1 MVANQV
7 YSEDEME
14 KLYEYLPRELV
25 TFVLVTLF
33 SLLIGLSQRKIS
45 LKREGETTLFG
56 TDRTFTFIGILGYLL
71 YILDPVD
78 YRLFMGG
85 GAILGLLLGLNY
97 YVKQSQFHVF
107 GVTTIIIALITYCI
121 APIVATQPSWFY
133 VMVVVTVLL
142 FTELKHT
149 FTELA
154 QRMKNDEMIT
164 LAKFLAISGIILPML
179 PNENLIPDI
188 NLTPYT
194 VWLATVVVSGISY
207 LSYLLRRY
215 VFHESGILVSGII
228 GGLYSSTATI
238 SVLARKSRKAPA
250 QEAPEYAAAM
260 LLAVSMMFLRFLI
273 LIGIF
278 SKAILAEIYPYLLI
292 MSFVT
297 AGVAWYLHRKRKSIP
312 VTGEEA
318 EEEDE
323 VTEEDLRRAEEEFL
337 HGPMGNTDLNPEDDT
352 EGTEEAQPLTE
363 EEELERFIESIQPEN
378 GADPRDIVP
387 REKELTDDE
396 KQLFTYFV
404 KVPGM
409 KEQLVDTLY
418 DVQMAAA
425 DKTSKTGNIIVMGGK
440 ECGKTRL
447 ISGLIPAI
455 CKELNLEASKVAYVF
470 ADQINGKNIYKI
482 FSKLAG
488 GFLVIENANQLTPET
503 VEMLDKAMEVN
514 TDGLTVIVEDEKIGM
529 RKLIARYPKFA
540 KKFTSMINIPVF
552 TNDEL
557 VNFARVYTKENGY
570 AIDQM
575 GMLALYNL
583 IGINQKEDS
592 PMNVGAVK
600 ELIDAAIAKSQ
611 GGIRKFKRNVSKK
624 RIDRDGYIVLY
635 EKDFT
640 K

>member
-1 MVANQV
+1 MAANQI
-7 YSEDEME
+7 YLEDEME

-71 YILDPVD
+71 YILDPVE

-278 SKAILAEIYPYLLI
+278 SKEILATIYPYLLI
-292 MSFVT
+292 MSVVT
-297 AGVAWYLHRKRKSIP
+297 AGIAWYLHRKRRQAP
-312 VTGEEA
+312 LTEGEA
-318 EEEDE
+318 EEEDSSNPLE
-323 VTEEDLRRAEEEFL
+323 FKVALIFAVLFVIFTIVTHYTLIYTGTGGLNILSFIAGLSDITPFILNLLQGSGVAALVVTACCMQAIVSNIAVNMCYALFFAGGRSPLRRWVL
-337 HGPMGNTDLNPEDDT
+337 
-352 EGTEEAQPLTE
+352 
-363 EEELERFIESIQPEN
+363 
-378 GADPRDIVP
+378 
-387 REKELTDDE
+387 
-396 KQLFTYFV
+396 
-404 KVPGM
+404 
-409 KEQLVDTLY
+409 
-418 DVQMAAA
+418 
-425 DKTSKTGNIIVMGGK
+425 
-440 ECGKTRL
+440 
-447 ISGLIPAI
+447 
-455 CKELNLEASKVAYVF
+455 
-470 ADQINGKNIYKI
+470 
-482 FSKLAG
+482 G
-488 GFLVIENANQLTPET
+488 GFGCVIA
-503 VEMLDKAMEVN
+503 VN
-514 TDGLTVIVEDEKIGM
+514 VCL
-529 RKLIARYPKFA
+529 LLFFY
-540 KKFTSMINIPVF
+540 
-552 TNDEL
+552 L
-557 VNFARVYTKENGY
+557 
-570 AIDQM
+570 
-575 GMLALYNL
+575 L
-583 IGINQKEDS
+583 
-592 PMNVGAVK
+592 
-600 ELIDAAIAKSQ
+600 
-611 GGIRKFKRNVSKK
+611 
-624 RIDRDGYIVLY
+624 
-635 EKDFT
+635 
-640 K
+640 